1 MHLHL
6 KPVAMKDIDTFEL
19 VFSSREG
26 ASTYHRVQVTTDP
39 ENKAELACIHKL
51 GFTLEGRVRQGQWRE
66 GAWHDQLLF
75 SLLRNEWELASPH
88 ELCEGK

>member
-19 VFSSREG
+19 AFSNREG
-26 ASTYHRVQVTTDP
+26 ASTY
-39 ENKAELACIHKL
+39 
-51 GFTLEGRVRQGQWRE
+51 QWRE